1 MFKLNDRLHN
11 DTIEI
16 CDLSLCKVLLMND
29 SNYPW
34 LILVPQI
41 NDLTEFHHIPV
52 ERQMDVMNDISIASN
67 VMEKLHQPVS
77 LNVAALGNVVTQ
89 LHIHVV
95 ARFKEDATW
104 PGPIWGQV
112 PVKPYTEEEIT
123 KISQKL
129 KKEFESL
136 QK

>member
-1 MFKLNDRLHN
+1 MFKLNERLDN

-41 NDLTEFHHIPV
+41 NGLTE
-52 ERQMDVMNDISIASN
+52 
-67 VMEKLHQPVS
+67 LHQIPENRQGDLWKDIANASEILENLFSPKS
-77 LNVAALGNVVTQ
+77 LNVAALGNVVSQ

-95 ARFKEDATW
+95 ARFEDDPTW
-104 PGPIWGQV
+104 PGPIWGQAPAV
-112 PVKPYTEEEIT
+112 PYSDDEREIL
-123 KISQKL
+123 IRQA
-129 KKEFESL
+129 FQQL
-136 QK
+136 QSTS

>member
-1 MFKLNDRLHN
+1 
-11 DTIEI
+11 
-16 CDLSLCKVLLMND
+16 
-29 SNYPW
+29 
-34 LILVPQI
+34 
-41 NDLTEFHHIPV
+41 
-52 ERQMDVMNDISIASN
+52 MDVMNDISIASN
-67 VMEKLHQPVS
+67 IMEKLHQPVS
-77 LNVAALGNVVTQ
+77 LNVATLGNVVTQ